1 MSATEGGSGPRLRD
15 AGGRLVGVER
25 VEGGPWIV
33 FVPDGPKGRLRFVGE
48 SSFAPGEG
56 VDLTDD
62 ELSRLVL
69 LRVER
74 TTVE

>member
-1 MSATEGGSGPRLRD
+1 M
-15 AGGRLVGVER
+15 GVER

-33 FVPDGPKGRLRFVGE
+33 FVPDGPGGRLRFVAE
-48 SSFAPGEG
+48 SAFAPGEA
-56 VDLTDD
+56 VDLAGD